1 MSFLEVKGLTRRYH
15 GEAEPCVRDFN
26 LGVERGQ
33 VVVLLG
39 ASGCGKSTVLK
50 CIAGLEDAQQGT
62 VSIDGERME
71 GVPPEKRPV
80 AMVFQKALL
89 FRNMTVEQ
97 NVNFAPRVNRSMRK
111 DELARKT
118 SEMLELVG
126 LGGMEKKKATAL
138 SGGQEQRVSLA
149 RALMVEPKLL
159 LLDEP
164 LSALDASLRES
175 MQGYIRQLNRET
187 GTTMLLVTHD
197 QQEAI
202 ALADRIAVMHD
213 GAIVQ
218 VGAPHEFYERPR
230 TEYVASF
237 FGWKNFTPA
246 TRAGSTV
253 KCALGTF
260 EIPGLGDRGP
270 GDSGDQRTTRSDDM
284 ASGGSGSGG
293 STAPDGLGDRPS
305 GDRPSGDRP
314 SGDRPASDRPASDR
328 PHGPQTGKSQAHE
341 GLLVMRP
348 EAACNVGAGTLR
360 GVVRDLVYRGMTTT
374 FQVECA
380 DTTLQLALPSTSE
393 VQVGSHISFDL
404 DPKMLWFVWDT
415 YPE

>member
-1 MSFLEVKGLTRRYH
+1 MQPVSFLEVKNLTKRYH

-26 LGVERGQ
+26 LEVEQGEIC
-33 VVVLLG
+33 VLLG

-50 CIAGLEDAQQGT
+50 VIAGLEDAQAGT
-62 VSIDGERME
+62 VSIDGEPMD
-71 GVPPEKRPV
+71 GIAPEKRPV

-97 NVNFAPRVNRSMRK
+97 NVNFAPRVNRTMKK

-118 SEMLELVG
+118 ERMLELVG
-126 LGGMEKKKATAL
+126 LAGMGAKKATAL

-175 MQGYIRQLNRET
+175 MQGYIRALNRET
-187 GTTMLLVTHD
+187 GTTMVLVTHD

-213 GAIVQ
+213 GRIVQ
-218 VGAPHEFYERPR
+218 IGSPHEFYERPS

-246 TRAGSTV
+246 ERTGSRVT
-253 KCALGTF
+253 CALGDF
-260 EIPGLGDRGP
+260 QVEGLAAARGE
-270 GDSGDQRTTRSDDM
+270 GRDE
-284 ASGGSGSGG
+284 GSGEG
-293 STAPDGLGDRPS
+293 SER
-305 GDRPSGDRP
+305 
-314 SGDRPASDRPASDR
+314 
-328 PHGPQTGKSQAHE
+328 

-348 EAACNVGAGTLR
+348 EAAVNIGEGALSGI
-360 GVVRDLVYRGMTTT
+360 VRDEVYRGMTMSYRL
-374 FQVECA
+374 EC
-380 DTTLQLALPSTSE
+380 DGVSLQLSVPSTYDVPIGSE
-393 VQVGSHISFDL
+393 LRFDL
-404 DPKMLWFVWDT
+404 NPQLLWFVTDDGDLA
-415 YPE
+415 YAE

>member
-1 MSFLEVKGLTRRYH
+1 MSFLEVKGLTKRYH

-62 VSIDGERME
+62 VSIDGEPME

-218 VGAPHEFYERPR
+218 VGEPHEFYERPR

-246 TRAGSTV
+246 TRMGARV
-253 KCALGTF
+253 ECALGTF
-260 EIPGLGDRGP
+260 DIPGLGDTGEP
-270 GDSGDQRTTRSDDM
+270 GDSSN
-284 ASGGSGSGG
+284 SGVQS
-293 STAPDGLGDRPS
+293 R
-305 GDRPSGDRP
+305 
-314 SGDRPASDRPASDR
+314 
-328 PHGPQTGKSQAHE
+328 E

-348 EAACNVGAGTLR
+348 EAACNVGAGALH
-360 GVVRDLVYRGMTTT
+360 GIVRDAVYRGMTTAY
-374 FQVECA
+374 QVEFA
-380 DTTLQLALPSTSE
+380 GSMLQLAVPSTHE
-393 VQVGSHISFDL
+393 AAIGDGLAFDL
-404 DPKMLWFVWDT
+404 DPSLLWYVAR
-415 YPE
+415 

>member
-1 MSFLEVKGLTRRYH
+1 MGFLEVSNLTKRYH
-15 GEAEPCVRDFN
+15 GEKEPCVRDFD
-26 LGVERGQ
+26 LTVERGEIC
-33 VVVLLG
+33 VLLG

-50 CIAGLEDAQQGT
+50 VIAGLEEAQEGA
-62 VSIDGERME
+62 VSIDGEPME
-71 GVPPEKRPV
+71 GIAPEKRPV

-97 NVNFAPRVNRSMRK
+97 NVNFAPRVNRTMPK

-118 SEMLELVG
+118 EEMLALVG
-126 LGGMEKKKATAL
+126 LEGMGKKKATAL

-175 MQGYIRQLNRET
+175 MQGYIRALNRET
-187 GTTMLLVTHD
+187 GTTMVLVTHD

-213 GAIVQ
+213 GRIIQIAS
-218 VGAPHEFYERPR
+218 PHEFYERPR

-246 TRAGSTV
+246 TRDGSSVT
-253 KCALGTF
+253 CALGTF
-260 EIPGLGDRGP
+260 DLAGLPLDVP
-270 GDSGDQRTTRSDDM
+270 QR
-284 ASGGSGSGG
+284 
-293 STAPDGLGDRPS
+293 
-305 GDRPSGDRP
+305 
-314 SGDRPASDRPASDR
+314 
-328 PHGPQTGKSQAHE
+328 

-348 EAACNVGAGTLR
+348 EAAINVGTGNLR
-360 GVVRDLVYRGMTTT
+360 GIVRDQVYRGMTTAY
-374 FQVECA
+374 QVECEGVL
-380 DTTLQLALPSTSE
+380 LQLAIPSTY
-393 VQVGSHISFDL
+393 QAAVGDTMAFDL
-404 DPKMLWFVWDT
+404 DPKLLWFVEDDGDVA
-415 YPE
+415 YAE

>member
-1 MSFLEVKGLTRRYH
+1 MGFLEVAGLTKRYR
-15 GEAEPCVRDFN
+15 GEAAPCVRELD
-26 LGVERGQ
+26 LSVERGEM
-33 VVVLLG
+33 VVLLG

-50 CIAGLEDAQQGT
+50 CIAGLEDAQAGT
-62 VSIDGERME
+62 VSIDGEAMD
-71 GVPPEKRPV
+71 GIAPEKRPV

-97 NVNFAPRVNRSMRK
+97 NVNFAPRVNRAMPK
-111 DELARKT
+111 AELARKT

-164 LSALDASLRES
+164 LSALDAALRET
-175 MQGYIRQLNRET
+175 MQDYIRALTRDT

-213 GAIVQ
+213 GRIVQ
-218 VGAPHEFYERPR
+218 LGSPREFYERPSSK
-230 TEYVASF
+230 YVASF

-246 TRAGSTV
+246 MCENGKVT
-253 KCALGTF
+253 CALGSF
-260 EIPGLGDRGP
+260 ELPGLGD
-270 GDSGDQRTTRSDDM
+270 
-284 ASGGSGSGG
+284 A
-293 STAPDGLGDRPS
+293 
-305 GDRPSGDRP
+305 
-314 SGDRPASDRPASDR
+314 PAS
-328 PHGPQTGKSQAHE
+328 

-348 EAACNVGAGTLR
+348 EAVANVGAGALEAA
-360 GVVRDLVYRGMTTT
+360 VRTVTYRGTSVSYR
-374 FQVECA
+374 VEC
-380 DTTLQLALPSTSE
+380 
-393 VQVGSHISFDL
+393 VGSELDLSLPASSEFSVGERFSFDL
-404 DPKMLWFVWDT
+404 SPDKLWYVADDGDIA
-415 YPE
+415 YSEDERSRI

>member
-1 MSFLEVKGLTRRYH
+1 MLPWSQWRNARDAHEKGLRVGFLEVKALTKRYH
-15 GEAEPCVRDFN
+15 GESEPCVRDFN
-26 LGVERGQ
+26 LDVDRGE

-50 CIAGLEDAQQGT
+50 CIAGLEEHEAGE
-62 VSIDGERME
+62 VFIDGELVNDML
-71 GVPPEKRPV
+71 PEKRPV

-97 NVNFAPRVNRSMRK
+97 NVNFAPRVNRAMK
-111 DELARKT
+111 KADLARKT

-126 LGGMEKKKATAL
+126 LAGMEKKKATAL

-202 ALADRIAVMHD
+202 ALADRIAVMH
-213 GAIVQ
+213 GGHIVQ
-218 VGAPHEFYERPR
+218 LGSPHEFYERPR
-230 TEYVASF
+230 TEYVAGF

-246 TRAGSTV
+246 TRAGSCV
-253 KCALGTF
+253 SCAFGSF
-260 EIPGLGDRGP
+260 DVAGLID
-270 GDSGDQRTTRSDDM
+270 
-284 ASGGSGSGG
+284 
-293 STAPDGLGDRPS
+293 APE
-305 GDRPSGDRP
+305 
-314 SGDRPASDRPASDR
+314 
-328 PHGPQTGKSQAHE
+328 Q
-341 GLLVMRP
+341 GLLIMRP
-348 EAACNVGAGTLR
+348 EAATNIGSGALT
-360 GVVRDLVYRGMTTT
+360 GVVRDDVYRGMTRTYS
-374 FQVECA
+374 VECRGVQ
-380 DTTLQLALPSTSE
+380 LQLTVPATCE
-393 VQVGSHISFDL
+393 VPRGGTLTFDL
-404 DPKMLWFVWDT
+404 DPKLLWYVEDDGDVP
-415 YPE
+415 YAG

>member
-1 MSFLEVKGLTRRYH
+1 MSFLDVQNLTKRYQ
-15 GEAEPCVRDFN
+15 GEPQPCVRGFN
-26 LGVERGQ
+26 LNVERGQ

-50 CIAGLEDAQQGT
+50 CIAGLEEAQEGE
-62 VSIDGERME
+62 VSIDGESMRNI
-71 GVPPEKRPV
+71 PPEKRPV

-97 NVNFAPRVNRSMRK
+97 NVNFAPRVNRTMRK

-118 SEMLELVG
+118 SRMLELVG
-126 LGGMEKKKATAL
+126 LAGMEKKKATAL

-175 MQGYIRQLNRET
+175 MQGYIRRLNRET

-213 GAIVQ
+213 GRIVQ
-218 VGAPHEFYERPR
+218 LGAPHEFYERPR
-230 TEYVASF
+230 TEYVAGF

-246 TRAGSTV
+246 RCDGARVTS
-253 KCALGTF
+253 ALGAF
-260 EIPGLGDRGP
+260 EI
-270 GDSGDQRTTRSDDM
+270 
-284 ASGGSGSGG
+284 
-293 STAPDGLGDRPS
+293 DGLGDQPR
-305 GDRPSGDRP
+305 
-314 SGDRPASDRPASDR
+314 
-328 PHGPQTGKSQAHE
+328 E

-348 EAACNVGAGTLR
+348 EAACNVGSGSMR
-360 GVVRDLVYRGMTTT
+360 GIVRDVVYRGMTSSY
-374 FQVECA
+374 QVECA
-380 DTTLQLALPSTSE
+380 GQSLQLAIPSSYEAAAGDE
-393 VQVGSHISFDL
+393 VTFDL
-404 DPKMLWFVWDT
+404 DPKLLWYVADDGDV
-415 YPE
+415 PADE

>member
-1 MSFLEVKGLTRRYH
+1 MSFLEVRNLTKRYH
-15 GEAEPCVRDFN
+15 GEAAPCVRDFS
-26 LGVERGQ
+26 LDVERGE

-50 CIAGLEDAQQGT
+50 CIAGLEDAQEGT
-62 VSIDGERME
+62 VSIDGDSME
-71 GVPPEKRPV
+71 GIPPEKRPV

-97 NVNFAPRVNRSMRK
+97 NVNFGPRVNRAMSK

-118 SEMLELVG
+118 SQMLELVG
-126 LGGMEKKKATAL
+126 LGGLEKKKATAL

-164 LSALDASLRES
+164 LSALDAALRES

-202 ALADRIAVMHD
+202 ALADHVAVMHD
-213 GAIVQ
+213 GRIVQ
-218 VGAPHEFYERPR
+218 MGAPHDFYERPS

-246 TRAGSTV
+246 TRDGKRVTSP
-253 KCALGTF
+253 LGAF
-260 EIPGLGDRGP
+260 ELQGLADQPG
-270 GDSGDQRTTRSDDM
+270 
-284 ASGGSGSGG
+284 
-293 STAPDGLGDRPS
+293 
-305 GDRPSGDRP
+305 
-314 SGDRPASDRPASDR
+314 
-328 PHGPQTGKSQAHE
+328 E

-348 EAACNVGAGTLR
+348 EAACNVGAGAIRAT
-360 GVVRDLVYRGMTTT
+360 VRDAVYRGMTTSC
-374 FQVECA
+374 QVECA
-380 DTTLQLALPSTSE
+380 GLMLQLAIASTYE
-393 VQVGSHISFDL
+393 VAIGDEVAFDL
-404 DPKMLWFVWDT
+404 DPKLLWYVGNDGDRA
-415 YPE
+415 YES

>member
-1 MSFLEVKGLTRRYH
+1 MEQAMSFLEVKNLTKRYH
-15 GEAEPCVRDFN
+15 GEAEPCVRDFS
-26 LGVERGQ
+26 LEVDQGEI
-33 VVVLLG
+33 VVLLG

-50 CIAGLEDAQQGT
+50 CIAGLEDAQTGM
-62 VSIDGERME
+62 VSIDGEAME
-71 GVPPEKRPV
+71 GIPPEKRPV

-97 NVNFAPRVNRSMRK
+97 NVNFAPRVNRTMRK
-111 DELARKT
+111 DELAHKT
-118 SEMLELVG
+118 SAMLELVG

-175 MQGYIRQLNRET
+175 MQSYIRTLNRET

-213 GAIVQ
+213 GRIIQ
-218 VGAPHEFYERPR
+218 IGSPHEFYERPR

-237 FGWKNFTPA
+237 FGWKNFLPA
-246 TRAGSTV
+246 TRTGDDV
-253 KCALGTF
+253 ECALGEFRIAGLAAARDAATGVDSSKAVA
-260 EIPGLGDRGP
+260 PGAP
-270 GDSGDQRTTRSDDM
+270 GAPGVPGVSG
-284 ASGGSGSGG
+284 
-293 STAPDGLGDRPS
+293 APGVS
-305 GDRPSGDRP
+305 E
-314 SGDRPASDRPASDR
+314 
-328 PHGPQTGKSQAHE
+328 K

-348 EAACNVGAGTLR
+348 EAATNVGSGSLE
-360 GVVRDLVYRGMTTT
+360 GVVREDVYRGMTRTYRIDC
-374 FQVECA
+374 VGES
-380 DTTLQLALPSTSE
+380 LQLALPASYE
-393 VQVGSHISFDL
+393 VPVGETLSFDL
-404 DPKMLWFVWDT
+404 DPSLLWFVEDDGEIA
-415 YPE
+415 YAE

>member
-1 MSFLEVKGLTRRYH
+1 MAFLEIENLEKRYS

-26 LGVERGQ
+26 LSVEEGEIC
-33 VVVLLG
+33 VLLG

-50 CIAGLEDAQQGT
+50 VVAGLEEAQKGN
-62 VSIDGERME
+62 VSIDGELMD
-71 GVPPEKRPV
+71 GIAPEKRPV

-97 NVNFAPRVNRSMRK
+97 NVNFAPRVNRTMPK

-118 SEMLELVG
+118 SAMLELVG

-175 MQGYIRQLNRET
+175 MQVYIRTLNRET
-187 GTTMLLVTHD
+187 GTTMVLVTHD

-213 GAIVQ
+213 GHIIQIAS
-218 VGAPHEFYERPR
+218 PHEFYEKPR

-246 TRAGSTV
+246 TCVGSHV
-253 KCALGTF
+253 SCALGEF
-260 EIPGLGDRGP
+260 DLDGLPAD
-270 GDSGDQRTTRSDDM
+270 
-284 ASGGSGSGG
+284 
-293 STAPDGLGDRPS
+293 APDR
-305 GDRPSGDRP
+305 
-314 SGDRPASDRPASDR
+314 
-328 PHGPQTGKSQAHE
+328 

-348 EAACNVGAGTLR
+348 EAAVNVGSGSLH
-360 GVVRDLVYRGMTTT
+360 GIVRDEVYRGMTIAY
-374 FQVECA
+374 QVECA
-380 DTTLQLALPSTSE
+380 GEMLQLAIPSTYQAAVGDE
-393 VQVGSHISFDL
+393 VAFDL
-404 DPKMLWFVWDT
+404 DPKLLWYVSDDGEVA
-415 YPE
+415 YAE

>member
-1 MSFLEVKGLTRRYH
+1 MLEYDDETRYLACCFTRLRNRMGFLEVNNLTKRYH
-15 GEAEPCVRDFN
+15 GEKQPCVRAFN
-26 LGVERGQ
+26 LSVDQGEVC
-33 VVVLLG
+33 VLLG

-50 CIAGLEDAQQGT
+50 VIAGLEEAQEGT
-62 VSIDGERME
+62 VTIDGEPME
-71 GVPPEKRPV
+71 GIAPEKRPV

-97 NVNFAPRVNRSMRK
+97 NVNFAPRVNRTMPK

-164 LSALDASLRES
+164 LSALDASLRET
-175 MQGYIRQLNRET
+175 MQDYIRALNRET
-187 GTTMLLVTHD
+187 GTTMVLVTHD

-213 GAIVQ
+213 GRIVQ
-218 VGAPHEFYERPR
+218 IATPREFYERPR

-237 FGWKNFTPA
+237 FGWKNFPDA
-246 TRAGSTV
+246 SRRGDAVDSV
-253 KCALGTF
+253 LGTF
-260 EIPGLGDRGP
+260 EIPGLSSRADAP
-270 GDSGDQRTTRSDDM
+270 GR
-284 ASGGSGSGG
+284 
-293 STAPDGLGDRPS
+293 
-305 GDRPSGDRP
+305 
-314 SGDRPASDRPASDR
+314 
-328 PHGPQTGKSQAHE
+328 

-348 EAACNVGAGTLR
+348 EAAVVPADGAGKLCGT
-360 GVVRDLVYRGMTTT
+360 VRDATYRGTTMSYR
-374 FQVECA
+374 VECSGCL
-380 DTTLQLALPSTSE
+380 LQLVLPASCAYE
-393 VQVGSHISFDL
+393 VGSEIRFDL
-404 DPKMLWFVWDT
+404 DPKMLWYVADDGDLA
-415 YPE
+415 YAEDS

>member
-1 MSFLEVKGLTRRYH
+1 MAFLEVKNLTKRYH
-15 GEAEPCVRDFN
+15 GEKEPCVREFN
-26 LGVERGQ
+26 LDVNQGEIC
-33 VVVLLG
+33 VLLG

-50 CIAGLEDAQQGT
+50 VIAGLEEAQEGT
-62 VSIDGERME
+62 VAIDGEPME
-71 GVPPEKRPV
+71 GIAPEKRPV

-97 NVNFAPRVNRSMRK
+97 NVNFAPRVNRTMSK

-126 LGGMEKKKATAL
+126 LAGMEKKKATAL

-175 MQGYIRQLNRET
+175 MQDYIRALNRET
-187 GTTMLLVTHD
+187 GTTMVLVTHD

-213 GAIVQ
+213 GRIVQ
-218 VGAPHEFYERPR
+218 MATPREFYERPR

-237 FGWKNFTPA
+237 FGWKNFTEA
-246 TRAGSTV
+246 S
-253 KCALGTF
+253 CAMGVVESPYGTYA
-260 EIPGLGDRGP
+260 IPGLDALTDVP
-270 GDSGDQRTTRSDDM
+270 EQ
-284 ASGGSGSGG
+284 
-293 STAPDGLGDRPS
+293 
-305 GDRPSGDRP
+305 
-314 SGDRPASDRPASDR
+314 
-328 PHGPQTGKSQAHE
+328 

-348 EAACNVGAGTLR
+348 EAATVPADGVGKLQGI
-360 GVVRDLVYRGMTTT
+360 VRDATYRGTTMSYR
-374 FQVECA
+374 VECA
-380 DTTLQLALPSTSE
+380 GHVLQLVLPASCSYE
-393 VQVGSHISFDL
+393 IGCEIRFDL
-404 DPKMLWFVWDT
+404 DPKMLWYVADDGDLA
-415 YPE
+415 YAEDS